1 MENVVL
7 DNYSPINLYFK
18 KINTNQII
26 LNRDIFLFDQ
36 ILI

>member
-1 MENVVL
+1 MENVIL
-7 DNYSPINLYFK
+7 DNYSTINLYFK
-18 KINTNQII
+18 QINTNQII